1 MSDMLKSIK
10 ELLSFYWTPSK
21 TPEDKV
27 IKRYDLLILLCA
39 IFIAIYV
46 GHLFFSSQNTNVITK
61 PVVVSVGKSTN
72 HYNYNYNVTKNR
84 VTTVNNTPDE
94 FYIGETVCV
103 KDFGVCGKVVQ
114 KILGTTGYTYEVRW
128 KDYTH
133 DLPKDIFY
141 PWELEK
147 STLPISALQN

>member
-10 ELLSFYWTPSK
+10 ELLSFYWTASK
-21 TPEDKV
+21 TPEDKA

-46 GHLFFSSQNTNVITK
+46 GHLFFSSQNADVITK
-61 PVVVSVGKSTN
+61 PVAVNVGKSTN
-72 HYNYNYNVTKNR
+72 PYNYNVVKNR
-84 VTTVNNTPDE
+84 VITANASLKPDE
-94 FYIGETVCV
+94 FYIGETVCI
-103 KDFGVCGKVVQ
+103 KDFGVYGKVVQ

-128 KDYTH
+128 KNYTR
-133 DLPKDIFY
+133 DLPKDTFY

-147 STLPISALQN
+147 SNLPISALQN